1 MQPPDYETRVAILR
15 NKAKIDNI
23 PFDEDLLEVI
33 DLIAEK
39 IKFNVRELESA
50 LTRVRSLSV
59 FKEEK

>member
-1 MQPPDYETRVAILR
+1 MCSLPDYETRVAILR

-59 FKEEK
+59 F